1 MMDELTLLALV
12 HLEES
17 EQVREY
23 LCSHRE
29 SLETLD
35 LNTQDEAGRTLL
47 HYFCTDLETVRVLLE
62 AGANPNIRDTEKG
75 ETPLHI
81 AVRKNEQRCVDL
93 LLAAGANPLI
103 LNAAQ
108 ETSLFLAASQRNVP
122 LLVLMTL
129 RLDLEDPAVKKAFQ
143 VEARR
148 FLKSDL

>member
-1 MMDELTLLALV
+1 M
-12 HLEES
+12 
-17 EQVREY
+17 
-23 LCSHRE
+23 
-29 SLETLD
+29 
-35 LNTQDEAGRTLL
+35 
-47 HYFCTDLETVRVLLE
+47 LLE